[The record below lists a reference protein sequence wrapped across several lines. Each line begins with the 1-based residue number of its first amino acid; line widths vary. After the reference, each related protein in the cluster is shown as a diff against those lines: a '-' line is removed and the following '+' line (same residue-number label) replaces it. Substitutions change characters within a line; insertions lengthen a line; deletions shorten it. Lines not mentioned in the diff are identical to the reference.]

1 MLLDVELDPIFPRI
15 LGLPIR
21 LDPLPADR
29 KLFAISAIVVLLEV
43 GGQKRD
49 GIRRALLVGG
59 DDIHRPALELPVS
72 MTVRE
77 LAILGMGSV
86 VLEVLRGD

>member
-1 MLLDVELDPIFPRI
+1 MI
-15 LGLPIR
+15 LRLPIR
-21 LDPLPADR
+21 PDLLPAYDQ
-29 KLFAISAIVVLLEV
+29 LFAISAIVVLVEES
-43 GGQKRD
+43 GQERD

-59 DDIHRPALELPVS
+59 DDIILTSLELPVS

-77 LAILGMGSV
+77 LAILRMGSV